1 MVYLTDKK
9 KSVEFR
15 VSSIKDILKVII
27 PHLDNLPLITKKW
40 SYYMLFKLIVLLMAA
55 VLRSLHLTSEGLQE
69 VVNIRA
75 SINTGLT
82 DTLKKA
88 FPLTKPIDRP
98 VLENK
103 EDISP

>member
-1 MVYLTDKK
+1 
-9 KSVEFR
+9 
-15 VSSIKDILKVII
+15 
-27 PHLDNLPLITKKW
+27 
-40 SYYMLFKLIVLLMAA
+40 MLFKLIVLLMAA